1 MGVELLDGV
10 VGRAEECPG
19 RGVGLVVKD
28 GSEDLGVSGNERR
41 LQFLEALS
49 VGLDGGVVPGRGRGR
64 RVGRWIE
71 GDMGKVNNF
80 WTKRGMCGVK
90 VGIDRS
96 IDDD

>member
-1 MGVELLDGV
+1 MSVACSSSRLSPSAWMAGSYLE
-10 VGRAEECPG
+10 
-19 RGVGLVVKD
+19 RGKG
-28 GSEDLGVSGNERR
+28 E
-41 LQFLEALS
+41 
-49 VGLDGGVVPGRGRGR
+49 GG

-90 VGIDRS
+90 GGIDRS